1 MMYASSKEAYQKC
14 LASHWRGDRYGDPAL
29 PSEPDESVFEPTP
42 ANLEPDDVETSWN
55 ELAHRLLGR
64 EGELEDPDN
73 IGNCAVDCEVNWLG
87 KVGQLPEL
95 TNDYWKLMN
104 AQYPNNLVVETTATY
119 NGLQQ
124 KQKQL
129 FDLVMNHYRRSLNQE
144 APNQIL
150 LHLDGQGGT
159 GKTHVIMYLR
169 Q

>member
-1 MMYASSKEAYQKC
+1 VK
-14 LASHWRGDRYGDPAL
+14 
-29 PSEPDESVFEPTP
+29 
-42 ANLEPDDVETSWN
+42 TSWN
-55 ELAHRLLGR
+55 ELAHRMPGR

-73 IGNCAVDCEVNWLG
+73 IGNCAVDREANWLD

-95 TNDYWKLMN
+95 TNDYWKLMK
-104 AQYPNNLVVETTATY
+104 AQHPNNLVAETTATY

-150 LHLDGQGGT
+150 LHLDSQGGT
-159 GKTHVIMYLR
+159 GKTHVIMYLCQELDQLASQFEPGVGNR
-169 Q
+169 MDRRPGVL